1 VPVNSDKRKH
11 AIRLLNGPPPA
22 AKATGPR
29 RRRRGQTY
37 GSRLVSILKAVW
49 EAADYPWSV
58 RLQALLPEWMPWIR
72 HRFRF
77 KAEIEQQLLQT
88 SPRSIDRRLREEK
101 RKVRRRIYGRT
112 KSGTLLKHHIPV
124 KTDHDERSLSE
135 PDAPV
140 SEPLPALGEAKPPY
154 TTPLD
159 STTAVIVRFC
169 IGLAQHGPLRFRMT
183 RGFGRPC
190 LRLRCDT
197 QMPC

>member
-1 VPVNSDKRKH
+1 MPVNSDKRKH

-140 SEPLPALGEAKPPY
+140 SEPLPALGELNLPIRRLSILR
-154 TTPLD
+154 PLL
-159 STTAVIVRFC
+159 SFASVLGWT
-169 IGLAQHGPLRFRMT
+169 QHGPLRFRMT